1 MDKKTI
7 MEEYAELVEM
17 LIEAGVPTRILTRAF
32 GMTGSLR
39 YVAKQLQKQA
49 QEAEGAWLLSR
60 DVVNDMTDN
69 ENSDES
75 LLPHCVHQAT
85 RSSFVAADLKILSN
99 TFGKVDSDEK

>member
-1 MDKKTI
+1 MKKTV
-7 MEEYAELVEM
+7 MEEYAELVEL
-17 LIEAGVPTRILTRAF
+17 LIEADVPLNIRTRAF

-49 QEAEGAWLLSR
+49 QEAEDTWL
-60 DVVNDMTDN
+60 M
-69 ENSDES
+69 SDELVDAVKNES
-75 LLPHCVHQAT
+75 DDPLPLCVHQAT